1 MIETL
6 NSLNIAAE
14 QLIVRG
20 RRELHGILYANVWC
34 ESDDRRYA
42 WDERRV
48 LAVTVA
54 AFPDR
59 VAAADAGKRLW
70 GGSSPRART
79 SRIPLRRDS
88 SDWDDRHEW
97 GPASD
102 AARAT
107 LSEALRKLAGREGT
121 R

>member
-54 AFPDR
+54 AYPDR
-59 VAAADAGKRLW
+59 VAAADAGRRLW
-70 GGSSPRART
+70 GHSETKA
-79 SRIPLRRDS
+79 LRR
-88 SDWDDRHEW
+88 
-97 GPASD
+97 
-102 AARAT
+102 
-107 LSEALRKLAGREGT
+107 LAGREGE